1 MNMTKPNLADLQ
13 GNNKKLVTASLMFL
27 AAIVFSLL
35 PQFAFADDPFA
46 SGKTQIADATGDGST
61 VQYVIYVIALLI
73 GAITGIT
80 QKNWFL
86 GIGGFVATIVF
97 WNVGQ
102 TILNGLSGA

>member
-13 GNNKKLVTASLMFL
+13 GNNKTLITVSLMLL

-35 PQFAFADDPFA
+35 PQFAFAADPFA
-46 SGKTQIADATGDGST
+46 SGKAEIKEATGNGST

-102 TILNGLSGA
+102 TVLTGLGA